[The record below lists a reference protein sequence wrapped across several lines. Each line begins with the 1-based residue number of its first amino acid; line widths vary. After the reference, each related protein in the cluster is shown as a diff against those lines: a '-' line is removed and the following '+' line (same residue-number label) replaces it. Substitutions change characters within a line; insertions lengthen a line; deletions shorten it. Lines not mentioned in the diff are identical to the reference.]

1 MKRFFTFLIASI
13 IIVSLAF
20 GIIKNK
26 NRYTLDL
33 LRNDLE
39 LKINIKGLN
48 NPKSFDINENGDL
61 YLASEDTIKIID
73 SEGAIKAIIREESLN
88 IYDVAYFK
96 ENIYLATD
104 NRIVK
109 FSLIDNRFTT
119 LIDNLPNTGLNKE
132 INILVKDNN
141 ILFEIGSN
149 TNDGIV
155 NNLGEKEEVSTG
167 SWILSGENFGE
178 EKTGAFSPYSISTQ
192 KGEKIKGENIGN
204 AAIYELNLETLET
217 KLISHGIRNI
227 NGWDL
232 NSENKIIAV
241 VNGISDNTVRK
252 IKNDKDYIYILE
264 EDIWYGWPDYLGG
277 DPITSPRF
285 TDGEP
290 HKFLLKNHIDK
301 NPSGPL
307 YQYNYVNSLKALAV
321 DKEGRYLE
329 KDTIIFADEKNKA
342 IYALMKNGYSKEIIK
357 LSKDSNI
364 EKITVNEK
372 GIYILDSGEGA
383 LYEVIKSENMDG
395 FKLPYEIWA
404 FIITLLLSITII
416 ILIKNKKIKRL

>member
-26 NRYTLDL
+26 NGYTLDV

-48 NPKSFDINENGDL
+48 KAKSFDINQNGDL
-61 YLASEDTIKIID
+61 YLAFEDTIKIID
-73 SEGAIKAIIREESLN
+73 SEGATKSIIRDGSLN
-88 IYDVAYFK
+88 IYDVVYFN
-96 ENIYLATD
+96 ENLYLATD

-109 FSLIDNRFTT
+109 FSLIDNTFTT
-119 LIDNLPNTGLNKE
+119 IIDNLPNKGLNRE
-132 INILVKDNN
+132 VSILIRNGN

-155 NNLGEKEEVSTG
+155 NNRGENEDISTVG
-167 SWILSGENFGE
+167 WTLNGENFGE
-178 EKTGAFSPYSISTQ
+178 GETGAFSPYSISTDN
-192 KGEKIKGENIGN
+192 GEKIKGDNIGN
-204 AAIYELNLETLET
+204 AAIYELNLESLET

-241 VNGISDNTVRK
+241 INGIQDNTVRN
-252 IKNDKDYIYILE
+252 IKNDKDYIYVI
-264 EDIWYGWPDYLGG
+264 EDNMWYGWPDYSGG

-290 HKFLLKNHIDK
+290 NKFLIKNHIDR

-307 YQYNYVNSLKALAV
+307 YQYDYVNSLRSLAV
-321 DKEGRYLE
+321 DKEGIYLD
-329 KDTIIFADEKNKA
+329 KDTIIFSDNNKA
-342 IYALMKNGYSKEIIK
+342 IYALMKNGYAKEIIN
-357 LSKDSNI
+357 LSEDSNI
-364 EKITVNEK
+364 NKIIVNDK

-383 LYEVIKSENMDG
+383 LYEVVKSENTGG
-395 FKLPYEIWA
+395 FKLPYEVWA
-404 FIITLLLSITII
+404 LIIALFLTITII
-416 ILIKNKKIKRL
+416 VLIKNKKSKRL

>member
-88 IYDVAYFK
+88 IYDVTYF
-96 ENIYLATD
+96 NGNLYLATD

-109 FSLIDNRFTT
+109 FSLIDNTFTT

-132 INILVKDNN
+132 INLLVKENN

-155 NNLGEKEEVSTG
+155 NNIDEKEEVSTG

-204 AAIYELNLETLET
+204 AAIYELNLETLKT

-232 NSENKIIAV
+232 NSENKIIGV
-241 VNGISDNTVRK
+241 VNGISDDTVRK
-252 IKNDKDYIYILE
+252 IKNDKDYIYIIE

-285 TDGEP
+285 TESEP
-290 HKFLLKNHIDK
+290 HKFLLKDHIDK

-342 IYALMKNGYSKEIIK
+342 VYALMKNGYSKEIIK
-357 LSKDSNI
+357 LSEDSNI

-416 ILIKNKKIKRL
+416 VLIKNKKIKRL